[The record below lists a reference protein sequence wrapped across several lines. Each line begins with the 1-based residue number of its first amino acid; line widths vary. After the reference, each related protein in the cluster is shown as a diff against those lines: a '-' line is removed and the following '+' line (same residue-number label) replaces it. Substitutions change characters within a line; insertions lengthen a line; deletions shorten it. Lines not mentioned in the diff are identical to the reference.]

1 MLTRIRTLAPVILVA
16 AVALTPGV
24 AGSTVAAPVRPAS
37 VPRPQEVTAM
47 QPTRVLDT
55 RTGLGAPTEM
65 LAPGKVIRL
74 AVPAAAAAGA
84 ASVVLNLTAT
94 GAGNGGWVKA
104 WPCDE
109 QVPATSVLN
118 FARART
124 VANAVISKLGS
135 GGVCLLTSTPVHLI
149 ADLTGWF
156 VGGQDFNG
164 SLPNRILDTRT
175 SNTPLVA
182 GQERR
187 LSVAG
192 KPGIDAGARVVALNL
207 TVDSPSAAGWLVAYP
222 CGQPTNGSTVTFAA
236 GEAVANLTLVELAG
250 GDVCIRASV
259 RTSLIVDT
267 YGWSAGNGQLDVQ
280 APTRLLDTRIL
291 SQWPAGMAASGATLT
306 LRVAGRG
313 GVPNDADSAWIT
325 VTAADPASEGFVTMW
340 PCDQPFPTA
349 STLNTWPNT
358 MRSNLALV
366 KLSQDAGTTCLRYTS
381 TNGTRTNLVVDAIGW
396 TTDGPERVGPSG
408 IGSVTPAPTPAVPP
422 PTPPA
427 TPPASL
433 PASGEVLWSESFSSA
448 SGLDRL
454 VKVISFG
461 ENVSNGNEMQSF
473 NGDHDHACGSPAT
486 TRALLED
493 YQISTHFWYCAPGG
507 DAAKGH
513 FMTGINTVGY
523 VTMSFSP
530 KADDGVSARVFPA
543 TATQACWDQ
552 NITDLGARKW
562 TQLVVISAA
571 RYKANGGGINYIN
584 PDFNDNGGDADI
596 HLAGDDFLFNN
607 LRNTVHY
614 FNGQSPTFDDY
625 SSPLHGSTDKATR
638 YTICVKDNGNG
649 TVTRTQARPGGT
661 VDSVTGPGR
670 FPAGPRVFIIQDDS
684 YNPMKAYESDTQYVT
699 DPFTWH
705 WDNIRIS
712 T

>member
-65 LAPGKVIRL
+65 LAPGVISFRHVDTL
-74 AVPAAAAAGA
+74 R
-84 ASVVLNLTAT
+84 
-94 GAGNGGWVKA
+94 
-104 WPCDE
+104 
-109 QVPATSVLN
+109 LN

-584 PDFNDNGGDADI
+584 PDFNDNGGSTSL

>member
-1 MLTRIRTLAPVILVA
+1 M
-16 AVALTPGV
+16 
-24 AGSTVAAPVRPAS
+24 AG
-37 VPRPQEVTAM
+37 
-47 QPTRVLDT
+47 
-55 RTGLGAPTEM
+55 
-65 LAPGKVIRL
+65 
-74 AVPAAAAAGA
+74 
-84 ASVVLNLTAT
+84 
-94 GAGNGGWVKA
+94 
-104 WPCDE
+104 
-109 QVPATSVLN
+109 
-118 FARART
+118 
-124 VANAVISKLGS
+124 
-135 GGVCLLTSTPVHLI
+135 
-149 ADLTGWF
+149 
-156 VGGQDFNG
+156 
-164 SLPNRILDTRT
+164 
-175 SNTPLVA
+175 
-182 GQERR
+182 ERR
-187 LSVAG
+187 LLHSAALVVGTAIVVSAAWYVAGADDTQSAPDPGTISVA
-192 KPGIDAGARVVALNL
+192 VAPAN
-207 TVDSPSAAGWLVAYP
+207 TATSP
-222 CGQPTNGSTVTFAA
+222 
-236 GEAVANLTLVELAG
+236 
-250 GDVCIRASV
+250 D
-259 RTSLIVDT
+259 
-267 YGWSAGNGQLDVQ
+267 
-280 APTRLLDTRIL
+280 
-291 SQWPAGMAASGATLT
+291 
-306 LRVAGRG
+306 
-313 GVPNDADSAWIT
+313 
-325 VTAADPASEGFVTMW
+325 TAAPANTAAPPDTVEADTADTADTAATPDAVT
-340 PCDQPFPTA
+340 
-349 STLNTWPNT
+349 
-358 MRSNLALV
+358 
-366 KLSQDAGTTCLRYTS
+366 
-381 TNGTRTNLVVDAIGW
+381 I
-396 TTDGPERVGPSG
+396 
-408 IGSVTPAPTPAVPP
+408 PAPEAPP
-422 PTPPA
+422 G

-584 PDFNDNGGDADI
+584 PDFNDNGGDAAL

-684 YNPMKAYESDTQYVT
+684 YNPMKAYENDTQYVT

>member
-1 MLTRIRTLAPVILVA
+1 MTTRERRFLHSAALVVGTAVVVSAAWYVARPDGSQSAPADGGTIAADTPSAVIPPVA
-16 AVALTPGV
+16 AAPPDTPPV
-24 AGSTVAAPVRPAS
+24 DTVA
-37 VPRPQEVTAM
+37 T
-47 QPTRVLDT
+47 DT
-55 RTGLGAPTEM
+55 S
-65 LAPGKVIRL
+65 
-74 AVPAAAAAGA
+74 
-84 ASVVLNLTAT
+84 SVV
-94 GAGNGGWVKA
+94 
-104 WPCDE
+104 
-109 QVPATSVLN
+109 
-118 FARART
+118 T
-124 VANAVISKLGS
+124 VASSDGATV
-135 GGVCLLTSTPVHLI
+135 P
-149 ADLTGWF
+149 
-156 VGGQDFNG
+156 
-164 SLPNRILDTRT
+164 P
-175 SNTPLVA
+175 
-182 GQERR
+182 
-187 LSVAG
+187 SVA
-192 KPGIDAGARVVALNL
+192 
-207 TVDSPSAAGWLVAYP
+207 
-222 CGQPTNGSTVTFAA
+222 
-236 GEAVANLTLVELAG
+236 
-250 GDVCIRASV
+250 
-259 RTSLIVDT
+259 
-267 YGWSAGNGQLDVQ
+267 
-280 APTRLLDTRIL
+280 
-291 SQWPAGMAASGATLT
+291 
-306 LRVAGRG
+306 
-313 GVPNDADSAWIT
+313 
-325 VTAADPASEGFVTMW
+325 
-340 PCDQPFPTA
+340 
-349 STLNTWPNT
+349 
-358 MRSNLALV
+358 
-366 KLSQDAGTTCLRYTS
+366 
-381 TNGTRTNLVVDAIGW
+381 
-396 TTDGPERVGPSG
+396 
-408 IGSVTPAPTPAVPP
+408 
-422 PTPPA
+422 
-427 TPPASL
+427 L
-433 PASGEVLWSESFSSA
+433 PASGEVLWSEGFSSA

-461 ENVSNGNEMQSF
+461 DNINNGNQMQAF

-562 TQLVVISAA
+562 TQLIVVSAA
-571 RYKANGGGINYIN
+571 RYQANGGGINYIN

-684 YNPMKAYESDTQYVT
+684 YNPMKAYENDTQYVT